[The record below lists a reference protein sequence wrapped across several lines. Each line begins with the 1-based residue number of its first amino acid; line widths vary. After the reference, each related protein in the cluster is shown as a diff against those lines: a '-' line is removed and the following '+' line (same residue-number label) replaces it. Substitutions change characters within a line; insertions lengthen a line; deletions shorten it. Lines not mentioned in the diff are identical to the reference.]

1 MGSRYASQTIDKR
14 AYNTYFTCCA
24 RFPFPNGGG
33 VVLRWAGMAQQDIEP
48 LEAIWLNGRLVPWK
62 EATVHLIAHVLHYG
76 YGAFEGVR
84 CYETAD
90 GRSAIFRLDAHLRRL
105 ADSMKILH
113 VPMPFDAEALTAA
126 CIDVIRTNARTS
138 AYLRPM
144 AYVGPGALGFG
155 SMENP
160 THVAVLMWEW
170 GAYLGDAGM
179 KHGIRAKISSFPR
192 HHVGIGMVKA
202 KVIGQYVNAILAKR
216 EVTMMGFDEAILLD
230 VDGYVTEA
238 SGQNLF
244 VVRDGVVRTAP
255 CSSSI
260 LPGITRETIIELCHE
275 ASIPVREERFTR
287 DELYIADE
295 VFLTGTA
302 SEVTPVREVDLR
314 PVGSGRPGPVTQLLQ
329 ARYLAVVRGE
339 DAKYQRWLTYV
350 SGSL

>member
-1 MGSRYASQTIDKR
+1 M
-14 AYNTYFTCCA
+14 
-24 RFPFPNGGG
+24 
-33 VVLRWAGMAQQDIEP
+33 VQQNIEP
-48 LEAIWLNGRLVPWK
+48 LETIWLNGGLVPWK

-76 YGAFEGVR
+76 YGAFEGIR
-84 CYETAD
+84 CYETVD
-90 GRSAIFRLDAHLRRL
+90 GRSAIFRLDVHLRRL

-113 VPMPFDAEALTAA
+113 VPMPYGADELTRA
-126 CIDVIRTNARTS
+126 CEQVIQRNQRKE

-155 SMENP
+155 AMDNP

-170 GAYLGDAGM
+170 GAYLGAEGL
-179 KHGIRAKISSFPR
+179 KNGIRAKVSSFPR

-216 EVTMMGFDEAILLD
+216 EVTLLGFEEAILLD

-244 VVRDGVVRTAP
+244 IARDGVVRTAP

-260 LPGITRETIIELCHE
+260 LPGITRDTIIQLCRE
-275 ASIPVREERFTR
+275 ASIPVVEERFTR

-302 SEVTPVREVDLR
+302 SEVTPVREVDQR
-314 PVGSGRPGPVTQLLQ
+314 TIGKGKPGPISQLMQ
-329 ARYLAVVRGE
+329 ERYVAAVRGG
-339 DAKYQRWLTYV
+339 DPRHRDWLTYV
-350 SGSL
+350 G

>member
-1 MGSRYASQTIDKR
+1 MGH
-14 AYNTYFTCCA
+14 
-24 RFPFPNGGG
+24 
-33 VVLRWAGMAQQDIEP
+33 QDIDP
-48 LEAIWLNGRLVPWK
+48 LDAIWLDGSLVPWK
-62 EATVHLIAHVLHYG
+62 AATIHVIAHVLHYG
-76 YGAFEGVR
+76 YGAFEGIR

-113 VPMPFDAEALTAA
+113 VPLPYGRDELTKA
-126 CIDVIRTNARTS
+126 CTDVIERNQRKE

-144 AYVGPGALGFG
+144 AFVGAGALGFG
-155 SMENP
+155 AMENP

-170 GAYLGDAGM
+170 GAYLGDEGI

-216 EVTMMGFDEAILLD
+216 EVTMLGFDEAILLD

-244 VVRDGVVRTAP
+244 VARDGVVKTAP
-255 CSSSI
+255 SSSSI
-260 LPGITRETIIELCHE
+260 LPGITRDTIIELCRE
-275 ASIPVREERFTR
+275 ASIPVVEEKFPR

-302 SEVTPVREVDLR
+302 SEVTPVREVDQR
-314 PVGSGRPGPVTQLLQ
+314 PIGSGRPGPIAQLLQ
-329 ARYLAVVRGE
+329 ERYAAVVRGK
-339 DAKYQRWLTYV
+339 DPKHLGWLTYV
-350 SGSL
+350 G

>member
-1 MGSRYASQTIDKR
+1 MG
-14 AYNTYFTCCA
+14 
-24 RFPFPNGGG
+24 P
-33 VVLRWAGMAQQDIEP
+33 MAHQDIEP
-48 LEAIWLNGRLVPWK
+48 LETIWHNGRLVPWK

-76 YGAFEGVR
+76 YGAFEGIR
-84 CYETAD
+84 LYETAD
-90 GRSAIFRLDAHLRRL
+90 GRSAIFRLEPHLRRL
-105 ADSMKILH
+105 ADSMKILQ
-113 VPMPFDAEALTAA
+113 VSMPYGAEELTQA
-126 CIDVIRTNARTS
+126 CREVIQRNQRKE

-155 SMENP
+155 AMDNP

-170 GAYLGDAGM
+170 GAYLGAEGM

-192 HHVGIGMVKA
+192 HHIGVGMVKA

-216 EVTMMGFDEAILLD
+216 EVQLLGFDEAILLD

-244 VVRDGVVRTAP
+244 IVRDGAVKTAP

-260 LPGITRETIIELCHE
+260 LPGITRASVIELLRE
-275 ASIPVREERFTR
+275 DQIPVAEERFTR

-302 SEVTPVREVDLR
+302 SEVTPVREVDHR
-314 PVGSGRPGPVTQLLQ
+314 PVGKGEPGPISQRLQ
-329 ARYLAVVRGE
+329 ERYVAAVRGR
-339 DAKYQRWLTYV
+339 DPKHRDWLTYV
-350 SGSL
+350 

>member
-1 MGSRYASQTIDKR
+1 
-14 AYNTYFTCCA
+14 
-24 RFPFPNGGG
+24 
-33 VVLRWAGMAQQDIEP
+33 MAQQNIEP
-48 LEAIWLNGRLVPWK
+48 LETIWLNGRLVPWK

-76 YGAFEGVR
+76 YGAFEGIR
-84 CYETAD
+84 CYETVN
-90 GRSAIFRLDAHLRRL
+90 GRSAIFRLEPHLRRL

-113 VPMPFDAEALTAA
+113 VPMPYSTEELTKACAE
-126 CIDVIRTNARTS
+126 VIQKNRRTE

-155 SMENP
+155 AMENP
-160 THVAVLMWEW
+160 TEVAVLMWEW
-170 GAYLGDAGM
+170 GAYLGAEGL
-179 KHGIRAKISSFPR
+179 KNGIRAKISSFPR

-216 EVTMMGFDEAILLD
+216 EAAMLGFEEAILLD

-244 VVRDGVVRTAP
+244 VVRDGVVKTAP

-260 LPGITRETIIELCHE
+260 LPGITRATIIELCRE
-275 ASIPVREERFTR
+275 ASIPVAEERFTR

-302 SEVTPVREVDLR
+302 SEVTPVREIDNR
-314 PVGSGRPGPVTQLLQ
+314 PIGKGLPGPISQLMQ
-329 ARYLAVVRGE
+329 ERYIAVVRGR
-339 DAKYQRWLTYV
+339 DPQHHDWLTYI
-350 SGSL
+350 G

>member
-1 MGSRYASQTIDKR
+1 
-14 AYNTYFTCCA
+14 
-24 RFPFPNGGG
+24 
-33 VVLRWAGMAQQDIEP
+33 MAPQDIEP
-48 LEAIWLNGRLVPWK
+48 LETIWLNGRLVPWK

-76 YGAFEGVR
+76 YGAFEGIR

-90 GRSAIFRLDAHLRRL
+90 GRSAIFRLAPHLRRL

-113 VPMPFDAEALTAA
+113 VPMPYGAEELTQA
-126 CIDVIRTNARTS
+126 CADVIRTNRRKE

-155 SMENP
+155 AMENP

-170 GAYLGDAGM
+170 GAYLGAEGIR
-179 KHGIRAKISSFPR
+179 HGIRAKISSFPR

-216 EVTMMGFDEAILLD
+216 EVTMLGFEEAILLD

-244 VVRDGVVRTAP
+244 VARDGVVKTAP
-255 CSSSI
+255 TSSSI
-260 LPGITRETIIELCHE
+260 LPGITRDTIIELCRE
-275 ASIPVREERFTR
+275 ASIPVSEERFTR
-287 DELYIADE
+287 DELYLADE

-302 SEVTPVREVDLR
+302 SEVTPVREIDHR
-314 PVGSGRPGPVTQLLQ
+314 PIGTGRPGPIAQLMQ
-329 ARYLAVVRGE
+329 ERYLAAVRGR
-339 DAKYQRWLTYV
+339 DPRHHDWLTFV
-350 SGSL
+350 G